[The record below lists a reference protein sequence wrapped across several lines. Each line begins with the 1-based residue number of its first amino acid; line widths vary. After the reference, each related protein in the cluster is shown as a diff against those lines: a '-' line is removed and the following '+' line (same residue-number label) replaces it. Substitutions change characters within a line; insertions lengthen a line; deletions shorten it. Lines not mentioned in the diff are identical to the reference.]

1 MHVYIFCL
9 KLFNNEFGFYLWNMF
24 YVNMLFF
31 SIFKMYSNICFKIL
45 NEYYTMLPIEQ
56 FVENESNISVRLT
69 FQPYV
74 N

>member
-1 MHVYIFCL
+1 
-9 KLFNNEFGFYLWNMF
+9 MF